1 MKRAI
6 TVVLTVLALTG
17 CATIPPENRFEAMM
31 VTSREGRDAQTL
43 KLAAELLADPAV
55 PRLVKART
63 EMTVALVHIR
73 SKSRAEAQAALDR
86 AKTLGIASDAGYFQD
101 HLNEY
106 EGWVAA
112 LP

>member
-1 MKRAI
+1 MRRAI
-6 TVVLTVLALTG
+6 TVGLAVLALGG
-17 CATIPPENRFEAMM
+17 CATTPPQERFEAMM
-31 VTSREGRDAQTL
+31 ITSREGRDAQTL
-43 KLAAELLADPAV
+43 NLAGELLADPAV
-55 PRLVKART
+55 PRLLKART

-86 AKTLGIASDAGYFQD
+86 AKALGVESDAGYFQD
-101 HLNEY
+101 HLSEY